1 MWSFE
6 VPSLIS
12 WAELQSGCLFFK
24 VLESVIVG
32 LTGRANPSPCN
43 AGFKWCWAPFRQGR
57 LPGGGGSG
65 AGLKDKWNHPA
76 RIGEGDLGRWKREQ
90 ARVGGPAPDTD
101 GKRWLLRFLLTLRF
115 WQSQVKFQS
124 HPTSPEV
131 NAGVSTESLRCKHP
145 SSLGTTRLFKSIL
158 ASPKS
163 PLPSW
168 GGGFEMES
176 QALKTDRQ
184 RTGQARS
191 PKATGCG
198 QVKQEKAI

>member
-1 MWSFE
+1 M
-6 VPSLIS
+6 
-12 WAELQSGCLFFK
+12 
-24 VLESVIVG
+24 
-32 LTGRANPSPCN
+32 TPSPNPPCFPLCPQSLRESSLN
-43 AGFKWCWAPFRQGR
+43 EVEFIQQGR
-57 LPGGGGSG
+57 HIAQHGRG
-65 AGLKDKWNHPA
+65 ACNSNA
-76 RIGEGDLGRWKREQ
+76 AIRTS
-90 ARVGGPAPDTD
+90 RVGGPAPDTD
-101 GKRWLLRFLLTLRF
+101 GKRRLLRFLLTLRF

-163 PLPSW
+163 PPPSW